1 MPTYI
6 QKSSAQLQSAPG
18 ADATLEKP
26 GNTSELGIVLD
37 QSGSMS
43 SLVNEALAAF
53 NNLLE
58 EQRNLKDADS
68 SSAFSLALFNSAVR
82 LLYDGVP
89 IAEAKPLTRDLYTPS
104 DGTALNDAIG
114 TMIQAIGRRIRHRTR
129 VLVAILTDG
138 EENSSRK
145 FSIPDIRQM
154 ISYRRTIYDWQFIF
168 IGPPE
173 AEHYAL
179 SLGIPKSNITS
190 FSADGD
196 GAGITAIMARLSL
209 SMRAYQLGDRRYAL
223 KLHNS

>member
-6 QKSSAQLQSAPG
+6 QKASAQLRNAPG
-18 ADATLEKP
+18 ADTILEKP

-37 QSGSMS
+37 QSGSMN
-43 SLVNEALAAF
+43 SLVNEVLAAF
-53 NNLLE
+53 SNLLE
-58 EQRNLKDADS
+58 EQRNLKNADS
-68 SSAFSLALFNSAVR
+68 SSAFSLTLFNSAIR

-89 IAEAKPLTRDLYTPS
+89 ITEAKPLTRDLYTPS

-138 EENSSRK
+138 EENISRK
-145 FSIPDIRQM
+145 FSTSDIRQM
-154 ISYRRTIYDWQFIF
+154 IAYRQTTYDWQFIF

-179 SLGIPKSNITS
+179 SIGIPKSNIAS
-190 FSADGD
+190 FSAD
-196 GAGITAIMARLSL
+196 GAGITAIMARLSH
-209 SMRAYQLGDRRYAL
+209 SIRAYQLGDRRYAL
-223 KLHNS
+223 KLRN